1 MHPIFFSLFMD
12 KVDFDPNEMT
22 EDTALLNPEECE
34 GSEGTAAETHLNV
47 KALGMEV
54 SFEII
59 QREEEIDG
67 EDVVVHF
74 CRYER
79 FIDWV
84 PILNEFGKKILLWDQ
99 TWKFEFDRLENGDYE
114 VTHLCTK
121 FVGPF
126 PVRIIIWFHQRY
138 VIWACEKYINETDF
152 GIEDADLDKQHA
164 IIANIPKHTVKEFIS
179 KLTTEKSKK
188 VEAMRNDRSAEYDKL
203 AKEEAELKAL
213 KQWMYNPSSDMKLVK
228 KKGAAKPGKVG
239 AKDSDVQL
247 KVGNKEAQD
256 AIAVAMKDSK
266 DNKAIGSALK
276 ELQDSVKAD
285 EPLWKQQAQ
294 KLGRV

>member
-1 MHPIFFSLFMD
+1 M
-12 KVDFDPNEMT
+12 
-22 EDTALLNPEECE
+22 
-34 GSEGTAAETHLNV
+34 
-47 KALGMEV
+47 
-54 SFEII
+54 
-59 QREEEIDG
+59 
-67 EDVVVHF
+67 
-74 CRYER
+74 
-79 FIDWV
+79 
-84 PILNEFGKKILLWDQ
+84 
-99 TWKFEFDRLENGDYE
+99 
-114 VTHLCTK
+114 THLCTK